1 LGQREIAANVRGD
14 LVGDDGAIAV
24 VGEMPQLRLELVA
37 RHLVKVE
44 HRQERAEASAEDK
57 SRIAAGDEVETA
69 AGLAA
74 SL

>member
-1 LGQREIAANVRGD
+1 
-14 LVGDDGAIAV
+14 
-24 VGEMPQLRLELVA
+24 
-37 RHLVKVE
+37 VE